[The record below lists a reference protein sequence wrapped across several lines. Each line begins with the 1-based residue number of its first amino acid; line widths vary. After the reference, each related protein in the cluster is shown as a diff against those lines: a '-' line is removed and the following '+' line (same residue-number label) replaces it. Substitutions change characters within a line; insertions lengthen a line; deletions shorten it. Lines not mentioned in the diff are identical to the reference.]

1 MATSVILGPTETY
14 FSTQF
19 IHREKMG
26 VNYNF
31 LLSILSSTIFLNFYF
46 FLKDVKIKIGFLLLN
61 SNKKYVNVTFY

>member
-19 IHREKMG
+19 IHWEKMR

-31 LLSILSSTIFLNFYF
+31 LLSILSSTNFLNFDF
-46 FLKDVKIKIGFLLLN
+46 FFKDVKIKIGFLLFAT
-61 SNKKYVNVTFY
+61 KKYVNVTFY